1 MITSENILSHEM
13 IGLRTEITSSTN
25 NHFVGLTGTI
35 VDETK
40 SMFTLNTKNGLK
52 IIPKKQ
58 NTWKFFSKGEE
69 FTFSGNHLEKRSFDR
84 LGAKLWHEILEFQ

>member
-1 MITSENILSHEM
+1 M

-40 SMFTLNTKNGLK
+40 SMFKISSKNGNK
-52 IIPKKQ
+52 MIPKNQ
-58 NTWKFFSKGEE
+58 NTWRFFYDQDE
-69 FTFSGNHLEKRSFDR
+69 FNLQGKLLEKRSFDR
-84 LGAKLWHEILEFQ
+84 LGAKL